1 LEARFAVPFLGEAP
15 VAPVNGDGSN
25 APRIRDKYPNV
36 RVYANDIVKRK
47 DNIDGLGA
55 NRDKTT
61 LKPKSDLA
69 RKHDEMNSKL
79 VEWLKKL

>member
-1 LEARFAVPFLGEAP
+1 MPQGLIQWLREEKIAVLFHLSTPC
-15 VAPVNGDGSN
+15 NTYS
-25 APRIRDKYPNV
+25 
-36 RVYANDIVKRK
+36 
-47 DNIDGLGA
+47 IDGLGA

-79 VEWLKKL
+79 VEWLKQLCF